1 MQKLKET
8 VEKALFNKVLFLT
21 FITQTI
27 FLTFIIYVVLNAQ
40 FVTKF
45 IAFLFGLITV
55 PILVFLFIFQIWGMF
70 SVELMSILEL
80 AGDEKNNGRKS
91 TTEEN
96 WGIRN
101 CY

>member
-8 VEKALFNKVLFLT
+8 VEKSLFNKVLFLT

-55 PILVFLFIFQIWGMF
+55 PILLFLFIFQIWGMF
-70 SVELMSILEL
+70 SVELMSISEL
-80 AGDEKNNGRKS
+80 AEDEKNNGRES

-96 WGIRN
+96 
-101 CY
+101 

>member
-8 VEKALFNKVLFLT
+8 VEKSLFNKVLFLT

-45 IAFLFGLITV
+45 TAFLFGLITV
-55 PILVFLFIFQIWGMF
+55 PILLFLFIFQIWGMF
-70 SVELMSILEL
+70 SLELMSISEL
-80 AGDEKNNGRKS
+80 TESEKENGRES
-91 TTEEN
+91 TTKEN
-96 WGIRN
+96 
-101 CY
+101 

>member
-1 MQKLKET
+1 MQKLKAA
-8 VEKALFNKVLFLT
+8 VEKSLFNKVLFLT

-70 SVELMSILEL
+70 SVELMSISEL
-80 AGDEKNNGRKS
+80 TESEKENGRES

-96 WGIRN
+96 
-101 CY
+101 

>member
-8 VEKALFNKVLFLT
+8 VEKSLFNKVLFLT

-27 FLTFIIYVVLNAQ
+27 FLTTIIYIVLNAQ

-45 IAFLFGLITV
+45 IAFLLGLVAT
-55 PILVFLFIFQIWGMF
+55 PILVFLFVLQIWGMF
-70 SVELMSILEL
+70 SVELMSISEL
-80 AGDEKNNGRKS
+80 AEDEKNNGRES

-96 WGIRN
+96 
-101 CY
+101 